1 MNRFVFRIDEIVC
14 NKYTQDEFH
23 LPLLAFASLSKNL
36 NSISQPI
43 SESILSFTD
52 SRFTVRSIFDSFG
65 LFFFFF
71 FYFVLSPLLSLS
83 LSLFEKESFEGQT
96 AIVLNFT
103 GSPIAISA

>member
-65 LFFFFF
+65 YSFSSFFISFSPPFSLF
-71 FYFVLSPLLSLS
+71 LSLS
-83 LSLFEKESFEGQT
+83 LRKSRSKVRQLSF
-96 AIVLNFT
+96 
-103 GSPIAISA
+103 